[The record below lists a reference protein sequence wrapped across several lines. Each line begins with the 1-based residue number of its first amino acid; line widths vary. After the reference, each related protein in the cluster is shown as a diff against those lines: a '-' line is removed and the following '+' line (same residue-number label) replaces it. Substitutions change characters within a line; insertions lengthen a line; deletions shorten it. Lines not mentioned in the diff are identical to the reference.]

1 MKYSARLHRRR
12 CIGLRVA
19 VVFAIFLIALS
30 WGDWPIIAV
39 AGAGGLL
46 ALGAYWRDCRKGRG
60 VATQS
65 DTDARAS

>member
-1 MKYSARLHRRR
+1 MTYSGRLHRRR

-19 VVFAIFLIALS
+19 VVFAILLIALS

-46 ALGAYWRDCRKGRG
+46 AIGAYWRDCRRAAGE
-60 VATQS
+60 ASQS

>member
-19 VVFAIFLIALS
+19 VVFAIFLMAVS
-30 WGDWPIIAV
+30 WADWPIIAV

-46 ALGAYWRDCRKGRG
+46 ALVAYWRDCRKAA
-60 VATQS
+60 VEAAQT
-65 DTDARAS
+65 DTDPRAP